1 VIQKF
6 KTYLYNA
13 SFAFNCLL
21 VFLLIF
27 EKGLLVPTW
36 VQPVGRI
43 HPMLLHFPIV
53 LLVICIFWEFFSVFK
68 SSVKNEQNIIG
79 DSLLLITSLTSV
91 MSALMGLLLSKE
103 EGYATDILFWH
114 KWGGTFISLLSI
126 LWYVFRQSIRNTKL
140 LLSVTS
146 ITALVGI
153 IVTSHLGASITHG
166 ENFVLAPVTKE
177 QKSPIVLFDDAII
190 YTNMVQPILQSK
202 CVSCHN
208 NNKSKGGLLMETFAQ
223 LQKGG
228 KNGVL
233 WDSTQNDFGTLLSRV
248 HLPLDNKKHM
258 PPSGRPQLTDEEI
271 KILYYWIHSGASAT
285 AKVVNL
291 PASDSLSILAKFIF
305 NTIET
310 DNYSFEAAN
319 ETKVKSLSNNYR
331 FITPLSIT
339 SPALGVEFFGAS
351 QYKSEQLKELL
362 PLKEQIVALNLN
374 KIPVTDADLVTIAQF
389 TNLRKLNLS
398 FTNIKGTGLSALTQ
412 LKSLK
417 QLSLSGTGVD
427 MTSLGVLS
435 SMSKLTELIIWST
448 PAQNQNLAS
457 LKSQLKN
464 TRIETGFSGDTVVI
478 KLNQPMI
485 ENEELILMQPTK
497 LKLKHYVKG
506 VEMRYTVDGTDP
518 DSILSPIFKED
529 YVLDNSLTLKV
540 KAFKVGWA
548 SSEIVERTFFKP
560 GAKIDSISL
569 MNPSEQDPYK
579 KFSASILIDA
589 KKGEDKDF
597 SNGKWMGFKDQP
609 MEILIYLK
617 DPIDVSSV
625 SLSTLVAINSNIFP
639 AQQIQVWAGNNP
651 RSLRMVKKEMPIQ
664 PEKSAPTYTKG
675 FQISFKPIKANYL
688 KVVLIPVHKLPMWR
702 SPKGY
707 KGWVFVDE
715 VFLN

>member
-1 VIQKF
+1 MQRF

-13 SFAFNCLL
+13 SFALNCLL

-27 EKGLLVPTW
+27 EKGLLVPSW
-36 VQPVGRI
+36 VQPIGRM

-53 LLVICIFWEFFSVFK
+53 LLVTCIFWEFFSGLKLSLKTDQTV
-68 SSVKNEQNIIG
+68 IG
-79 DSLLLITSLTSV
+79 DSLLLITALTSV

-103 EGYATDILFWH
+103 DGYEQDILFWH
-114 KWGGTFISLLSI
+114 KWGGAFISLLSI
-126 LWYVFRQSIRNTKL
+126 LWYVFRESIRNTKL
-140 LLSVTS
+140 VLGITS
-146 ITALVGI
+146 ITALVVI
-153 IVTSHLGASITHG
+153 IITSHLGASVTHG
-166 ENFVLAPVTKE
+166 ENFVLAPVMKE
-177 QKSPIVLFDDAII
+177 KKSPIVLFEDAVI
-190 YTNMVQPILQSK
+190 YTNMVQPILQAK
-202 CVSCHN
+202 CISCHN
-208 NNKSKGGLLMETFAQ
+208 DGKAKGGLVMETFAQ
-223 LQKGG
+223 LLKGG

-233 WDSTQNDFGTLLSRV
+233 WDSTQNDFGMLLSRI
-248 HLPLDNKKHM
+248 HLPLDDKKHM
-258 PPSGRPQLTDEEI
+258 PPSGKPQLTEEEA

-285 AKVVNL
+285 AKVINL
-291 PASDSLSILAKFIF
+291 PATDTLSLLAKSLF
-305 NTIET
+305 NTVET
-310 DNYSFEAAN
+310 DQYTFKAADEN
-319 ETKVKSLSNNYR
+319 TVKTLSNNYR
-331 FITPLSIT
+331 FITPLSIN

-351 QYKSEQLKELL
+351 QFKAEQLKEIL
-362 PLKEQIVALNLN
+362 PLKEQIVTLNLN
-374 KIPVTDADLVTIAQF
+374 KIPITDADLATIAQF

-398 FTNIKGTGLSALTQ
+398 FTNIKGNGLSSLTQ

-427 MTSLGVLS
+427 MTSLGALS
-435 SMSKLTELIIWST
+435 SLSKLTELIIWST
-448 PAQNQNLAS
+448 PAQNQNLAT
-457 LKSQLKN
+457 LQNQLKN

-478 KLNQPMI
+478 KLNQPII
-485 ENEELILMQPTK
+485 ENEELILMEPTK
-497 LKLKHYVKG
+497 LRLKHYVKG
-506 VEMRYTVDGTDP
+506 VEMRYTIDGTDP
-518 DSILSPIFKED
+518 DSILSPLYKGD
-529 YVLDNSLTLKV
+529 YLMDNTLTLKV
-540 KAFKVGWA
+540 KAFKVGWQ
-548 SSEIVERTFFKP
+548 SSEVVERTFFKP

-569 MNPSEQDPYK
+569 LKPSEQDPYK
-579 KFSASILIDA
+579 KFSASILIDT

-651 RSLRMVKKEMPIQ
+651 RSLRMIKKEIPVQ
-664 PEKSAPTYTKG
+664 PEKPAPTYTKG
-675 FQISFKPIKANYL
+675 VQISFKPIKANYL